1 VNLIDAEEQEMI
13 GRDCDCDTDCNYEVV
28 KPVDKDAT
36 PVDCNFCFDKCIC
49 EEIDAEMKEVIGE
62 EERGNRKDIVIEKKE
77 EKFPRYKTVGFN
89 WKEVDPVFKGQ
100 FEVTDDSI

>member
-1 VNLIDAEEQEMI
+1 MKEMI
-13 GRDCDCDTDCNYEVV
+13 GG
-28 KPVDKDAT
+28 DK
-36 PVDCNFCFDKCIC
+36 KS
-49 EEIDAEMKEVIGE
+49 
-62 EERGNRKDIVIEKKE
+62 GNKKDIGIEKKE